1 MTRPY
6 ELVYIFD
13 STLEEAQVNERLETF
28 HSLLKTSEVPEPTV
42 AASHWGRRTLAYP
55 INGKETGYYVV
66 EQFDTDPVLLGELE
80 RAIKLDETV
89 LRYLLVLNEG
99 LAPVG
104 ASAAAPAGQ
113 EAAGTAAPAGQ
124 EAKDAA
130 APAEQESKDAA
141 VQSSEEEQS

>member
-28 HSLLKTSEVPEPTV
+28 HSLIKTPETPEPVTS
-42 AASHWGRRTLAYP
+42 ASHWGKRTLAYP

-113 EAAGTAAPAGQ
+113 EAEGTAAPTGQ
-124 EAKDAA
+124 ESESAA

>member
-13 STLEEAQVNERLETF
+13 STLEEAQVNERLESF
-28 HSLLKTSEVPEPTV
+28 HSLLKTSDVPEPTV
-42 AASHWGRRTLAYP
+42 AASHWGKRTLAYP
-55 INGKETGYYVV
+55 IRGKETGYYVV
-66 EQFDTDPVLLGELE
+66 EQFDTDPALLGELE

-104 ASAAAPAGQ
+104 ASASTEPESEGAAPPAGQ
-113 EAAGTAAPAGQ
+113 TPEG
-124 EAKDAA
+124 AA
-130 APAEQESKDAA
+130 APTGQE
-141 VQSSEEEQS
+141 SEEEKQS